1 MSQIS
6 KNAFTLLLLL
16 LIGSIFGSLIGQA
29 LGSQVSWLNYGQTL
43 GLKPTTLNL
52 AVLSLTFGFTFK
64 LNVAG
69 IIGFLAA
76 LLIYSRL
83 RP

>member
-1 MSQIS
+1 MAKIPR
-6 KNAFTLLLLL
+6 NVFTLLLLL
-16 LIGSIFGSLIGQA
+16 IIGSIFGSLVGHILSPHA
-29 LGSQVSWLNYGQTL
+29 AWLNYGQSL

-52 AVLSLTFGFTFK
+52 SVFSLTFGFNFK

-69 IIGFLAA
+69 IIGFMAA
-76 LLIYSRL
+76 LFLYSQL